1 MECNSTAST
10 RPIMLTLGSN
20 PPMRTIEA
28 DIYEAFAKAG
38 GILQAN
44 AGDPVKVHTSFER
57 SS

>member
-1 MECNSTAST
+1 
-10 RPIMLTLGSN
+10 MLTLGSN

-44 AGDPVKVHTSFER
+44 AGDPVKVHHP
-57 SS
+57 SSNVQANQT